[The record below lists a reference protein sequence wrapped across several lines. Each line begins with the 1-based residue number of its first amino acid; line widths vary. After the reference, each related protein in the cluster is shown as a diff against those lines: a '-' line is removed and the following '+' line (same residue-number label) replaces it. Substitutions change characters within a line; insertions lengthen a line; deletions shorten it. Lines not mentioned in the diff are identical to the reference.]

1 MLEQL
6 YSRYKEDVYR
16 YLLSLCRDPLLA
28 EDLLSETFLE
38 ALRSLEAFRG
48 NSSLK
53 TWLFG
58 VARHVW
64 LRQARRGGRE
74 IASDALLEGYI
85 TEGPE
90 GRILDRE
97 AAERINELLAQRG
110 ERVRDVVSRRVE
122 GWSFA
127 EIAKRWRISESSA
140 RVIDFRARKWLREVL
155 EKEGLR

>member
-38 ALRSLEAFRG
+38 ALRG
-48 NSSLK
+48 
-53 TWLFG
+53 
-58 VARHVW
+58 
-64 LRQARRGGRE
+64 
-74 IASDALLEGYI
+74 D
-85 TEGPE
+85 
-90 GRILDRE
+90 
-97 AAERINELLAQRG
+97 
-110 ERVRDVVSRRVE
+110 RVRDVVSRRVE

>member
-1 MLEQL
+1 MAF
-6 YSRYKEDVYR
+6 SR
-16 YLLSLCRDPLLA
+16 PG
-28 EDLLSETFLE
+28 
-38 ALRSLEAFRG
+38 ALRFLD
-48 NSSLK
+48 
-53 TWLFG
+53 T
-58 VARHVW
+58 
-64 LRQARRGGRE
+64 
-74 IASDALLEGYI
+74 ASNALLEGYI

-90 GRILDRE
+90 ERILDRE